1 MENGT
6 NGNPDVRSDP
16 DLHALISVLAALYTD
31 DGKIPFLFPTGDVED
46 NLVVPFAEAVG
57 TLSGAKKLP
66 GYVRLEVLAQ
76 LLRSPKR
83 DEDGVKAQIRNFAQ
97 SLFTKNNANDANV
110 TELIDRLERST
121 QGADAFRRTDPIQ
134 LLAPEKF
141 LTKLEDDIA
150 TTAFS
155 ITLGCDAKNVNVN
168 GTMALSVG
176 SVLLTKTLPLQHFYK
191 QVNPKEWPH
200 CGIEQLFFKSMTDVT
215 AREPLVPPD
224 TGWKRTLCEEVDF
237 GLGGDPSKSQYT
249 RTNLEFVV
257 FEPPTPNPLPNAP
270 SIDHDR
276 WGCTYDLV
284 GGGDG
289 KITVDQGFVLVE
301 DLLPELNL
309 RRLRTLKI
317 VYFNGVAKPGVTC
330 PFWSMAAALIA
341 YLC

>member
-16 DLHALISVLAALYTD
+16 DVHALISVLVALYTD
-31 DGKIPFLFPTGDVED
+31 DGKIPFLFPTGDVEE

-57 TLSGAKKLP
+57 TLSGAKQLP

-76 LLRSPKR
+76 LVRSPKR
-83 DEDGVKAQIRNFAQ
+83 GEDGVEAQIRNFAQ

-110 TELIDRLERST
+110 TELIGRLERST
-121 QGADAFRRTDPIQ
+121 QGADAFRRIDPKQ
-134 LLAPEKF
+134 LLEPEEF

-150 TTAFS
+150 TTALS
-155 ITLGCDAKNVNVN
+155 ITPGCETKNVNVN

-176 SVLLTKTLPLQHFYK
+176 SVLLAETLPLEHFYK

-200 CGIEQLFFKSMTDVT
+200 CPFEMMFFKSMANVT
-215 AREPLVPPD
+215 PAPVPLAPPD
-224 TGWKRTLCEEVDF
+224 TGWKQTLCEEVDF
-237 GLGGDPSKSQYT
+237 SLGGALDKSQYT

-257 FEPPTPNPLPNAP
+257 FEPPTNPPPAAP
-270 SIDHDR
+270 PVLHDR
-276 WGCTYDLV
+276 WGCTYDLT

-301 DLLPELNL
+301 DLLPEFNL
-309 RRLRTLKI
+309 RRLSTLKI
-317 VYFNGVAKPGVTC
+317 VYFDGVAKPGVTC
-330 PFWSMAAALIA
+330 PFWSMAAAMIG